1 MYDNGLIPEEDWEL
15 LTSGKYGRRI
25 EIDNVIAYVEAERF
39 WKESV
44 ITSLAELFNT
54 ADYNLSLRNV
64 EYVMLP
70 NLRLLNKVAE
80 KAGAIAAADEV
91 NKLKQDYTD
100 YDISTKGFIEDIDAI
115 EKENTKRIEKNEL
128 EDDHIQWLEEQLA
141 SIEEEFSRRTGM
153 FVYVKLTKRF
163 NFLFKLRDHHNHYDM
178 KFVWGIPRF
187 DKSNFELRNTYL
199 LYLDK
204 FMELKFN
211 EVQPKIS

>member
-1 MYDNGLIPEEDWEL
+1 MYDNGLISEEDWEL
-15 LTSGKYGRRI
+15 VTSGKYGRRI
-25 EIDNVIAYVEAERF
+25 EVDNVIAYVEAERF

-44 ITSLAELFNT
+44 IASLAELFNT
-54 ADYNLSLRNV
+54 ADYNLSLKNV

-141 SIEEEFSRRTGM
+141 SIEEEFSRRTGIT
-153 FVYVKLTKRF
+153 LA
-163 NFLFKLRDHHNHYDM
+163 D
-178 KFVWGIPRF
+178 
-187 DKSNFELRNTYL
+187 S
-199 LYLDK
+199 
-204 FMELKFN
+204 
-211 EVQPKIS
+211 